1 MNDTR
6 QITFARKLKMSTK
19 NSSLH
24 IARRKHT
31 KIIQP
36 KLTYSHYFRLLRHL
50 ANLYTNLID
59 IGGRVVWMYTGARE
73 YHARMC
79 LCQGQSSATRSQVAT
94 WINHASDATSD
105 GRLNHSFAIS
115 VEAGGVNVGMA
126 IDEQAQL
133 SFRKQQKGK
142 NPTWLFPS

>member
-1 MNDTR
+1 
-6 QITFARKLKMSTK
+6 MSSE

-24 IARRKHT
+24 ITRRKHT

-50 ANLYTNLID
+50 ANLYTDLIA
-59 IGGRVVWMYTGARE
+59 IGGSVVWMDTGTRE
-73 YHARMC
+73 YYARMC

-94 WINHASDATSD
+94 WTNHACDATSD

-115 VEAGGVNVGMA
+115 VEAGSVNVGMA

-142 NPTWLFPS
+142 RPVWLFLS